1 VLASQRV
8 SPNNKKFF
16 NAKLFGLVFACI
28 VSDTESAMN
37 CLSNIYTE
45 GVLGFIQNFTQYI
58 DCICCNY
65 DLKLTVFA
73 LCELLR
79 YTRSSQVFKILVF
92 LLAPRMQD
100 RIEAD
105 KGEFTVKIRP
115 KGFNSFE
122 KDESELSIR
131 VSTMFHE
138 LGSFDEYAY
147 FKDLMQRLQNS
158 AQNDFSRIIQE
169 LTKEQVEDLTD
180 IIKSKRVHLGN
191 GISNITEIRKIVK
204 AVVR

>member
-1 VLASQRV
+1 
-8 SPNNKKFF
+8 
-16 NAKLFGLVFACI
+16 
-28 VSDTESAMN
+28 
-37 CLSNIYTE
+37 
-45 GVLGFIQNFTQYI
+45 
-58 DCICCNY
+58 
-65 DLKLTVFA
+65 
-73 LCELLR
+73 
-79 YTRSSQVFKILVF
+79 
-92 LLAPRMQD
+92 
-100 RIEAD
+100 
-105 KGEFTVKIRP
+105 
-115 KGFNSFE
+115 
-122 KDESELSIR
+122 

-169 LTKEQVEDLTD
+169 LTKEQVGDLTD